1 MSEWP
6 AKGGTQKVKQ
16 KLRRRIRG
24 AETFRQLTF
33 RLHDILSI
41 ATVFPNT
48 PNCLQNHRRLIK
60 IIFVECV
67 MKRLIV
73 QNKMT
78 LLQNDFVFTD

>member
-1 MSEWP
+1 MP

-33 RLHDILSI
+33 RLHDILST
-41 ATVFPNT
+41 ATVFQNLPSY
-48 PNCLQNHRRLIK
+48 LRNHRRLIK

-67 MKRLIV
+67 MKRLVV

-78 LLQNDFVFTD
+78 LLLKDFDFTD